1 MSVNEMREFKPE
13 QLPRRGELN
22 AWLLAVA
29 ALIGLMV
36 LNRALTVVP
45 GWAWIFSVFLVFSAL
60 SISFGNWMDRNTH
73 LVLDSDGIS
82 FENGIR
88 RVRLRWLEIQKVAVL
103 PSRWGQSVQVLGENS
118 HFDFKTL
125 GEVQFKGE
133 VRGRT
138 GFAEGKTILDVIL
151 HEADL
156 ALIEESNSAY
166 YYARG

>member
-1 MSVNEMREFKPE
+1 MSVSETREFKPE

-29 ALIGLMV
+29 AFIGLMA

-45 GWAWIFSVFLVFSAL
+45 GWAWILSGFLVFSAL
-60 SISFGNWMDRNTH
+60 SISFGNWMDRNTY

-88 RVRLRWLEIQKVAVL
+88 RARLRWHEVQKVAVL
-103 PSRWGQSVQVLGENS
+103 PSRLGKSVQVLGEKS

-125 GEVQFKGE
+125 SEVEYKGE

-138 GFAEGKTILDVIL
+138 GFADGKAILDVIL
-151 HEADL
+151 READL
-156 ALIEESNSAY
+156 ALIEESNNAY